1 MKMQFSYSVFVYFF
15 IIGAGGFCLLA
26 SLASQP
32 KAPPGLPTSVSF
44 LPPAS
49 ISTQVFSAEPTFAAG
64 GKSETVL
71 LADPTVEP
79 DLSPADAEE
88 RQVDPACVLAASVGD
103 LLTLV
108 DKEHGLGRDDV
119 PPDLVALDLHS
130 FNTYVLPMYLRAA
143 AGPPLLKMLR
153 TMNEAGL
160 RPKVISAYRS
170 YVEQGVAYDK
180 WLRLHPDRAGQISA
194 APGYS
199 EHQLGTAVDFGAP
212 SLDNRFHTNFYY
224 TPEGQWLDRHAV
236 EYGFTL
242 SYPEWSVEQT
252 GYEWEP
258 WHWRYVGTAL
268 AQELQARRLTLSA
281 YLAGCAPWV
290 KPEKQHP
297 ETKVSGCCF
306 SENFTLYP

>member
-1 MKMQFSYSVFVYFF
+1 MKMQFSYSVLVYFF

-32 KAPPGLPTSVSF
+32 ETTPQGSVS
-44 LPPAS
+44 LPLLRPAS
-49 ISTQVFSAEPTFAAG
+49 ISTVILSPEPTPDSG
-64 GKSETVL
+64 GQSEYSQL
-71 LADPTVEP
+71 GDPTP
-79 DLSPADAEE
+79 TLTLTSIPSPRDAEE
-88 RQVDPACVLAASVGD
+88 RQVDPACVLAASVED

-130 FNTYVLPMYLRAA
+130 FNTYVLPMYLRAEA
-143 AGPPLLKMLR
+143 APPLLKMLR

-199 EHQLGTAVDFGAP
+199 EHQIGTAVDFGAP

-224 TPEGQWLDRHAV
+224 TPEGQWLEQHAV

-258 WHWRYVGTAL
+258 WHWRYVGVAL
-268 AQELQARRLTLSA
+268 ARELQVRRLTLSA
-281 YLAGCAPWV
+281 YLAQCIPDA
-290 KPEKQHP
+290 
-297 ETKVSGCCF
+297 
-306 SENFTLYP
+306 